1 MQNIAV
7 VYYSGYGHTKLVA
20 EKVAQ
25 GAHADLISID
35 NEGNITEQEVMTPT
49 Y

>member
-20 EKVAQ
+20 EKVA
-25 GAHADLISID
+25 
-35 NEGNITEQEVMTPT
+35 
-49 Y
+49 

>member
-20 EKVAQ
+20 EKV
-25 GAHADLISID
+25 
-35 NEGNITEQEVMTPT
+35 
-49 Y
+49 

>member
-25 GAHADLISID
+25 GAMQI
-35 NEGNITEQEVMTPT
+35 
-49 Y
+49 